1 MKTIERAWSP
11 KNLWEKVQLSKNY
24 VEALGQIDTQL
35 EYPSGSQTHPPARW
49 RSRLTG
55 IAAACARSLARDWRP
70 ATAAVAQGPRGCS
83 GSSARGCAPQS
94 TAAAA
99 GRWAASGGATGP
111 PQPQALATQD
121 ISWHPRYL
129 SASLTLRRHWPEI
142 IKHKCK
148 QRHASTLKRGPGR
161 AGRRPVGRRSVGRHP
176 WAVQRAGPRS
186 APVPLQ
192 CTVGSGR
199 GTPLFLVVVGGETRP
214 LGSQSRV
221 LELAACNVAG
231 PSAPDPA
238 ALPLTVTLTL
248 TLT

>member
-1 MKTIERAWSP
+1 M
-11 KNLWEKVQLSKNY
+11 
-24 VEALGQIDTQL
+24 
-35 EYPSGSQTHPPARW
+35 
-49 RSRLTG
+49 
-55 IAAACARSLARDWRP
+55 
-70 ATAAVAQGPRGCS
+70 
-83 GSSARGCAPQS
+83 
-94 TAAAA
+94 
-99 GRWAASGGATGP
+99 
-111 PQPQALATQD
+111 
-121 ISWHPRYL
+121 
-129 SASLTLRRHWPEI
+129 
-142 IKHKCK
+142 
-148 QRHASTLKRGPGR
+148 
-161 AGRRPVGRRSVGRHP
+161 GRRSVGRHP
-176 WAVQRAGPRS
+176 WAVQRAGLRS

>member
-99 GRWAASGGATGP
+99 GRWAASGGATGRLSLRPWP
-111 PQPQALATQD
+111 PK
-121 ISWHPRYL
+121 ISAGTL
-129 SASLTLRRHWPEI
+129 GTSAP
-142 IKHKCK
+142 
-148 QRHASTLKRGPGR
+148 ASPY
-161 AGRRPVGRRSVGRHP
+161 AGTGRRSSSTSANSGTPARSNVARDGQAGAP
-176 WAVQRAGPRS
+176 WAGDPWADTPGQCSELGPARLPCLYS
-186 APVPLQ
+186 AL
-192 CTVGSGR
+192 
-199 GTPLFLVVVGGETRP
+199 LALGE
-214 LGSQSRV
+214 V
-221 LELAACNVAG
+221 L
-231 PSAPDPA
+231 PSSS
-238 ALPLTVTLTL
+238 
-248 TLT
+248 